1 MGAEMAP
8 ATSEPA
14 RAGAETTPAVRR
26 TDDPMIPRIARIRSR
41 RRENRE
47 VWTLDIRDETSQG
60 TGFRPGQFNMVT
72 VFGVGE
78 IPISFSGDPCRPD
91 RLVHT
96 VRSVGPVSTALA
108 ALRSG
113 AIVGLRGPFGKGW
126 PVSEAAGRDILVVAG
141 GLGLAPLRPLL
152 YQLRAEREEYGRI
165 VLLYG
170 ARSPDDVLFRHETM
184 SGLQK
189 FDIEVHLT
197 VDHAAVGW
205 QGNVGVVTTLV
216 PKVGLD
222 FERTIA
228 FVCGPEVM
236 MRMTISA
243 LRASGLRN
251 DAIYLSMERNMK
263 CAVALCGRCQFHSVL
278 VCRDGPVFRYD
289 RIGALLA
296 HKEL

>member
-1 MGAEMAP
+1 MGAEMAT
-8 ATSEPA
+8 AAFEPP
-14 RAGAETTPAVRR
+14 RTGGETMPAVRR
-26 TDDPMIPRIARIRSR
+26 TDDPMLPRIARIRSR

-47 VWTLDIRDETSQG
+47 VWTLDIRDETSQQA
-60 TGFRPGQFNMVT
+60 GFRPGQFNMVT

-78 IPISFSGDPCRPD
+78 IPISFSGDPRRPD

-96 VRSVGPVSTALA
+96 VRSVGPVSTALVG
-108 ALRSG
+108 LRPG
-113 AIVGLRGPFGKGW
+113 DTVGLRGPFGTGW
-126 PVSEAAGRDILVVAG
+126 PVSEAAGRDILVAAG

-152 YQLRAEREEYGRI
+152 YQLGAERERYGRI

-170 ARSPDDVLFRHETM
+170 ARSPEDILFRHEIM
-184 SGLQK
+184 SRLQRCN
-189 FDIEVHLT
+189 IEVHLT

-205 QGNVGVVTTLV
+205 PGNVGVVTTLV

-222 FERTIA
+222 FDRTTA
-228 FVCGPEVM
+228 YVCGPEVM
-236 MRMTISA
+236 MRMTVSA
-243 LRASGLRN
+243 LRAGGLRN